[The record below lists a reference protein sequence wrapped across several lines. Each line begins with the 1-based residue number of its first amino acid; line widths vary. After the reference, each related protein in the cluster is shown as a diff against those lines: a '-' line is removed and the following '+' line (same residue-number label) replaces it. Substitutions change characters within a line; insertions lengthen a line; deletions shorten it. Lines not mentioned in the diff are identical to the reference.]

1 MYILTFICRVG
12 GWVFNFFCVCE
23 SHRISLPT
31 AKGGGGARRPAI
43 STAHARRWPGVLTHT
58 QILFFFQA
66 GSQVAF
72 SMHIKTRVFQYD

>member
-31 AKGGGGARRPAI
+31 AKGGGGHAGPPYLLRMRVGGPAC
-43 STAHARRWPGVLTHT
+43 
-58 QILFFFQA
+58 
-66 GSQVAF
+66 
-72 SMHIKTRVFQYD
+72 